1 MTDLTDNQRIE
12 RATRAQQAIDEFF
25 APAMAR
31 AHDAF
36 AARLKDICARE
47 PWAAEK
53 IAAVANAIRI
63 LEEIGR
69 DLEAAVHEGEE
80 AGQRRL
86 RAEKYEK
93 LTPARRRLL
102 NIGVF

>member
-1 MTDLTDNQRIE
+1 MTELSEAQRVE
-12 RATRAQQAIDEFF
+12 RAARASKAIDEFF
-25 APAMAR
+25 TPALMR
-31 AHDAF
+31 AHAAF
-36 AARLKDICARE
+36 ARRLSEICARE

-63 LEEIGR
+63 LEELGK
-69 DLEAAVHEGEE
+69 DLEAALHDGE
-80 AGQRRL
+80 AAAQSLL

-102 NIGVF
+102 GIGPF